1 MKLNVENRYAA
12 SVEQAYTTHVTES
25 VREEA
30 CRQSGAKSWKVEI
43 TRSADGGAIVQVER
57 TMSPQLPDYIAK
69 LIGGSVT
76 IRQVEEW
83 SPAAAD
89 GSRTA
94 TVKLTI
100 VGQPASMTGRAE
112 LTLFLRNNFHNPRHV
127 TAELVERLYA
137 NSRQKGAI
145 HPYASLITGYLDC
158 HLLSSLPKVPNPIL
172 LVWGRQA
179 RPTPVEHSVRL
190 LAMARDSHLEVVE
203 DAGAWVHYEQSAIVN
218 RLIVRYLNGEIA
230 TSRSAATATPA

>member
-12 SVEQAYTTHVTES
+12 SVGQAYASHITES

-43 TRSADGGAIVQVER
+43 TRTADDGANVLVER
-57 TMSPQLPDYIAK
+57 TMSPQLPDYITK

-100 VGQPASMTGRAE
+100 VGQPASMTGRA
-112 LTLFLRNNFHNPRHV
+112 V
-127 TAELVERLYA
+127 
-137 NSRQKGAI
+137 
-145 HPYASLITGYLDC
+145 
-158 HLLSSLPKVPNPIL
+158 LSPDGDGSK
-172 LVWGRQA
+172 
-179 RPTPVEHSVRL
+179 
-190 LAMARDSHLEVVE
+190 EVVTGDVKVAVPIIGSRFE
-203 DAGAWVHYEQSAIVN
+203 P
-218 RLIVRYLNGEIA
+218 EIA
-230 TSRSAATATPA
+230 KVIEAALRIEQRVGDEWVKANC